1 MPFSGSLVQVARPS
15 MENSLAEGVVGI
27 AWWVGP
33 LTASIDLY
41 AMEPEAE
48 RILLRLQL
56 SVGFQLWDTSSS
68 SLGTVQVVRQAG

>member
-27 AWWVGP
+27 ASWVGP

-41 AMEPEAE
+41 ALEPEE
-48 RILLRLQL
+48 PDEQLQL
-56 SVGFQLWDTSSS
+56 EGLLFSAEELEVLP
-68 SLGTVQVVRQAG
+68 